1 MAREVPLDHEVG
13 NDHLVEQRWAR
24 SKQFCDALEALE
36 FGWRYDQIAQTQTG
50 TQDLAERAR
59 IKDSAGIIQALK
71 RRERTAVVTELA
83 VIIILDDPRP
93 RLGGPGQQFEPA
105 RQSRSFQIGYLA
117 FVAGKDS
124 TIITQRLQELGY
136 RQGENLEFV
145 YRSADGR
152 PELLDSLAAEL
163 VNARPDVLISGFG
176 TLPAKAAKAAT
187 STIPIVFASVGDPVG
202 AGLINSLNRPG
213 ANVTGVTSEA
223 SDIVGK
229 RLQLFDDLLPGK
241 RTVAVLM
248 NPDTPF
254 SALALRELKTA
265 AVAVEQP
272 IQVFEARSADQVLA
286 GVEAAAKAGAAGLL
300 TLEDALLVST
310 RRQIAERAIT
320 TRLPIVYGSREF
332 AEAGGLISY
341 GVDRRQMY
349 RRAAEYVVM
358 ILKGANPAELP
369 VEQPTKF
376 ELVINLKAA
385 KAIGLEMP
393 DKLLAVADE
402 VIK

>member
-1 MAREVPLDHEVG
+1 MR
-13 NDHLVEQRWAR
+13 
-24 SKQFCDALEALE
+24 
-36 FGWRYDQIAQTQTG
+36 
-50 TQDLAERAR
+50 
-59 IKDSAGIIQALK
+59 
-71 RRERTAVVTELA
+71 RREFIALLSGVTAGW
-83 VIIILDDPRP
+83 P
-93 RLGGPGQQFEPA
+93 FEA
-105 RQSRSFQIGYLA
+105 RAQQSRSFRIGYLA

-124 TIITQRLQELGY
+124 TIIMERLQELGY
-136 RQGENLEFV
+136 RQGENLQFV
-145 YRSADGR
+145 YRSANGR

-163 VNARPDVLISGFG
+163 INAKPDVLVAGFG

-213 ANVTGVTSEA
+213 GNVTGVTSEA
-223 SDIVGK
+223 SDVMGK
-229 RLQLFDDLLPGK
+229 RLQILDELVPGK
-241 RTVAVLM
+241 RTVAVMM

-254 SALALRELKTA
+254 SLLALRELKAAAAETA
-265 AVAVEQP
+265 QP
-272 IQVFEARSADQVLA
+272 IQVFEARSADQVVA
-286 GVEAAAKAGAAGLL
+286 GVETAAKAGAAGLL

-320 TRLPIVYGSREF
+320 TRLPIVYGNREF

-341 GVDRRQMY
+341 GADRRHLY
-349 RRAAEYVVM
+349 RRAAEYVDM
-358 ILKGANPAELP
+358 ILKGRNPAELP

-393 DKLLAVADE
+393 NKLLATADD
-402 VIK
+402 VIE

>member
-1 MAREVPLDHEVG
+1 MR
-13 NDHLVEQRWAR
+13 
-24 SKQFCDALEALE
+24 
-36 FGWRYDQIAQTQTG
+36 
-50 TQDLAERAR
+50 
-59 IKDSAGIIQALK
+59 
-71 RRERTAVVTELA
+71 RREFITLISSAAVWPLA
-83 VIIILDDPRP
+83 
-93 RLGGPGQQFEPA
+93 A
-105 RQSRSFQIGYLA
+105 RAQQSRSFRIAYLA

-124 TIITQRLQELGY
+124 TVIRQRLHELGY
-136 RQGENLEFV
+136 RQGDNLEFL

-152 PELLDSLAAEL
+152 PELLNSLAAEL

-202 AGLINSLNRPG
+202 AGLINTLNRPG

-223 SDIVGK
+223 SDVVGK
-229 RLQLFDDLLPGK
+229 RLQVLGELLPGK

-254 SALALRELKTA
+254 SELALRELKTA
-265 AVAVEQP
+265 AVAAAQP
-272 IQVFEARSADQVLA
+272 IQVFEARNADQVLA
-286 GVEAAAKAGAAGLL
+286 GVEAAAKAGATGLL

-310 RRQIAERAIT
+310 RRQIAERAIKI
-320 TRLPIVYGSREF
+320 RLPIMYGNREF

-341 GVDRRQMY
+341 GVDRGHMY
-349 RRAAEYVVM
+349 RRAAEYVDM
-358 ILKGANPAELP
+358 ILKGAKPADLP

-385 KAIGLEMP
+385 RAIGLEMP
-393 DKLLAVADE
+393 DKLLALADG
-402 VIK
+402 VIE

>member
-1 MAREVPLDHEVG
+1 M
-13 NDHLVEQRWAR
+13 
-24 SKQFCDALEALE
+24 
-36 FGWRYDQIAQTQTG
+36 
-50 TQDLAERAR
+50 
-59 IKDSAGIIQALK
+59 K
-71 RRERTAVVTELA
+71 RREFITLICGAATWPLA
-83 VIIILDDPRP
+83 ARA
-93 RLGGPGQQFEPA
+93 QQ
-105 RQSRSFQIGYLA
+105 SKSFRIAYLA
-117 FVAGKDS
+117 FVAGEDS
-124 TIITQRLQELGY
+124 TIIMQRLQELGY

-152 PELLDSLAAEL
+152 PELLASLAAEL
-163 VNARPDVLISGFG
+163 VNARADVLISGFG

-213 ANVTGVTSEA
+213 GNVTGVTSEA
-223 SDIVGK
+223 SDVVGK
-229 RLQLFDDLLPGK
+229 RLQLFDELLPGK

-265 AVAVEQP
+265 AVAAEQP

-320 TRLPIVYGSREF
+320 SRLPIVYGSRAF
-332 AEAGGLISY
+332 PEAGGLISY

-349 RRAAEYVVM
+349 RRAAEYVDKV
-358 ILKGANPAELP
+358 LKGAKPAELP

-376 ELVINLKAA
+376 ELVINLNAA
-385 KAIGLEMP
+385 KAIGLAMP
-393 DKLLAVADE
+393 DKLLALADE
-402 VIK
+402 VIE

>member
-1 MAREVPLDHEVG
+1 MRSDVEYLWERICIAHCRMWHNETARVHYGHLRCG
-13 NDHLVEQRWAR
+13 NAAAR
-24 SKQFCDALEALE
+24 
-36 FGWRYDQIAQTQTG
+36 
-50 TQDLAERAR
+50 
-59 IKDSAGIIQALK
+59 
-71 RRERTAVVTELA
+71 
-83 VIIILDDPRP
+83 
-93 RLGGPGQQFEPA
+93 RLGAAEQIISD
-105 RQSRSFQIGYLA
+105 RLSCLRRRSRLNHNHA
-117 FVAGKDS
+117 TV
-124 TIITQRLQELGY
+124 QELGY

-152 PELLDSLAAEL
+152 PELLASLAAEL

-187 STIPIVFASVGDPVG
+187 NTIPTVFASVGDPVG

-213 ANVTGVTSEA
+213 GNVTGVTSEA
-223 SDIVGK
+223 SDVVGK
-229 RLQLFDDLLPGK
+229 RLQLFDELLPGK
-241 RTVAVLM
+241 GTVAVLM

-254 SALALRELKTA
+254 STLALRELKTA
-265 AVAVEQP
+265 AVAAEQP

-320 TRLPIVYGSREF
+320 TRLPIVYGSRAF
-332 AEAGGLISY
+332 PEAGGLISY

-349 RRAAEYVVM
+349 RRAAEYVDMV
-358 ILKGANPAELP
+358 LKGAKPAELP

-376 ELVINLKAA
+376 ELVINLNAA
-385 KAIGLEMP
+385 KAIGLAMP
-393 DKLLAVADE
+393 DKLLALADE
-402 VIK
+402 VIE

>member
-1 MAREVPLDHEVG
+1 
-13 NDHLVEQRWAR
+13 
-24 SKQFCDALEALE
+24 
-36 FGWRYDQIAQTQTG
+36 
-50 TQDLAERAR
+50 
-59 IKDSAGIIQALK
+59 
-71 RRERTAVVTELA
+71 
-83 VIIILDDPRP
+83 
-93 RLGGPGQQFEPA
+93 
-105 RQSRSFQIGYLA
+105 
-117 FVAGKDS
+117 
-124 TIITQRLQELGY
+124 
-136 RQGENLEFV
+136 
-145 YRSADGR
+145 
-152 PELLDSLAAEL
+152 
-163 VNARPDVLISGFG
+163 
-176 TLPAKAAKAAT
+176 
-187 STIPIVFASVGDPVG
+187 
-202 AGLINSLNRPG
+202 
-213 ANVTGVTSEA
+213 
-223 SDIVGK
+223 
-229 RLQLFDDLLPGK
+229 
-241 RTVAVLM
+241 M

-272 IQVFEARSADQVLA
+272 IQVFEARSVDQVLA
-286 GVEAAAKAGAAGLL
+286 GVEAAAKVGAAGLL
-300 TLEDALLVST
+300 TLEDALLAST

-349 RRAAEYVVM
+349 RRAAEYVDM

>member
-1 MAREVPLDHEVG
+1 MSDIR
-13 NDHLVEQRWAR
+13 
-24 SKQFCDALEALE
+24 
-36 FGWRYDQIAQTQTG
+36 
-50 TQDLAERAR
+50 
-59 IKDSAGIIQALK
+59 
-71 RRERTAVVTELA
+71 RREFITLLGGAAAWPLA
-83 VIIILDDPRP
+83 VRA
-93 RLGGPGQQFEPA
+93 Q
-105 RQSRSFQIGYLA
+105 QSRSFRIGYLA

-124 TIITQRLQELGY
+124 TVIGQRLQELGY
-136 RQGENLEFV
+136 RQGENVQFL

-163 VNARPDVLISGFG
+163 VNARPDVLIAGFG

-223 SDIVGK
+223 SDVVGK
-229 RLQLFDDLLPGK
+229 RLQLLKELVPGK

-254 SALALRELKTA
+254 SELALRELKTA
-265 AVAVEQP
+265 AVAAARP

-320 TRLPIVYGSREF
+320 TRLPIVYGNREF
-332 AEAGGLISY
+332 AEAGGLLSY
-341 GVDRRQMY
+341 GVDRRHMY
-349 RRAAEYVVM
+349 RRAAEYVDV
-358 ILKGANPAELP
+358 ILKGTNPAELP

-385 KAIGLEMP
+385 KAIGLEIP
-393 DKLLAVADE
+393 DKLLALADE
-402 VIK
+402 VIE

>member
-1 MAREVPLDHEVG
+1 MR
-13 NDHLVEQRWAR
+13 
-24 SKQFCDALEALE
+24 
-36 FGWRYDQIAQTQTG
+36 
-50 TQDLAERAR
+50 
-59 IKDSAGIIQALK
+59 
-71 RRERTAVVTELA
+71 RREFITLIGGAASWPLA
-83 VIIILDDPRP
+83 AWA
-93 RLGGPGQQFEPA
+93 Q
-105 RQSRSFQIGYLA
+105 QSRSFRIGYLA
-117 FVAGKDS
+117 FVSGKDS
-124 TIITQRLQELGY
+124 TIIMQRLQELGY

-163 VNARPDVLISGFG
+163 VNARPNVLISGFG

-213 ANVTGVTSEA
+213 GNVTGVTSEA
-223 SDIVGK
+223 SDVVGK

-265 AVAVEQP
+265 AVAAEQP

-286 GVEAAAKAGAAGLL
+286 RVEAAAKAGAAGLL

-349 RRAAEYVVM
+349 RRAAEYVDM
-358 ILKGANPAELP
+358 ILKGAKPTELP

>member
-1 MAREVPLDHEVG
+1 MLNIPMR
-13 NDHLVEQRWAR
+13 
-24 SKQFCDALEALE
+24 
-36 FGWRYDQIAQTQTG
+36 
-50 TQDLAERAR
+50 
-59 IKDSAGIIQALK
+59 
-71 RRERTAVVTELA
+71 RREFITLIGGAASWPLA
-83 VIIILDDPRP
+83 AWA
-93 RLGGPGQQFEPA
+93 Q
-105 RQSRSFQIGYLA
+105 QSRSFRIGYLA

-124 TIITQRLQELGY
+124 TIIMQRLQELGY

-152 PELLDSLAAEL
+152 PELLDSLAAEV

-213 ANVTGVTSEA
+213 GNVTGVTSEA
-223 SDIVGK
+223 SDVVGK
-229 RLQLFDDLLPGK
+229 RLQLFDDLVPGK

-286 GVEAAAKAGAAGLL
+286 GVEAAAKAGAAGVL

-349 RRAAEYVVM
+349 RRAAEYVDT

-376 ELVINLKAA
+376 ELVINLEAA